1 MTTNPPNPSAFEVQ
15 DNVMTPEGS
24 KVVVTWMILQENPY
38 AEHHFMVVGENIVE
52 ALRAATLLEEER
64 QANWQGF

>member
-1 MTTNPPNPSAFEVQ
+1 
-15 DNVMTPEGS
+15 MTPEGS